1 VTGDRPDLWAG
12 GPGDGGCGHID
23 EHGYPDPVLSVRLL
37 VVPACCAVAAAM
49 LAACSPSE
57 PATLEPSAS
66 ASLLVDPAPSPTD
79 SLLAAPTATAATVG
93 GLAPGFPSALL
104 PVPDD
109 ATVLLSSAE
118 PVPDS
123 DLVTISLNLRSD
135 ASAKALLAAVGKPLE
150 KAGFTRSDPDEKE
163 PELAVQASFTRHD
176 GKEHVLL
183 GILDSGG
190 TRTLTLSGQVEDV
203 A

>member
-1 VTGDRPDLWAG
+1 VAGGPADLWAG
-12 GPGDGGCGHID
+12 GPADRGCGHVD
-23 EHGYPDPVLSVRLL
+23 EPGYPDPVPSVRLL
-37 VVPACCAVAAAM
+37 VVPACCALTAAV

-66 ASLLVDPAPSPTD
+66 ASLLMNPAPSPTD

-93 GLAPGFPSALL
+93 GLAPGFPSDLL

-123 DLVTISLNLRSD
+123 DLVTISLNLRTT
-135 ASAKALLAAVGKPLE
+135 ASTKDLLAAVGKPLE

-163 PELAVQASFTRHD
+163 PDLAAQASFARHD

-183 GILDSGG
+183 GILDSGDV
-190 TRTLTLSGQVEDV
+190 RTLTLSGQVEDV